1 MRILSQKLFQFGLIF
16 APLFYLR
23 LLGKK
28 TFIQQLDPTTR
39 LKMRVNTFDRQATYE
54 VWRLKE
60 YETKHFTIGLSDVV
74 IDIGAHIGAFSVW
87 AARQATRG
95 RIFAF
100 EPNEENYGLLEENKQ
115 LNDLTNLQTFKLA
128 VSNKGGEAVLF
139 NSEHMSLSHSF
150 FEADTQNRTIVR
162 TISLAEILQAND
174 VDRVNYLKID
184 AEGAEYLI
192 LLNTPSK
199 VLRKV
204 DKIFIEYHDYLAHGH
219 NYKDLIRYLVD
230 NGFQVETGASAF
242 HRHILKVGLLKARR
256 TGFRKSLLAA

>member
-60 YETKHFTIGLSDVV
+60 YENKHFTIGLSDVV

-100 EPNEENYGLLEENKQ
+100 EPNEENYGLLEENKK
-115 LNDLTNLQTFKLA
+115 LNDLTNLQIFKLA
-128 VSNKGGEAVLF
+128 VSNKAGEAVLF
-139 NSEHMSLSHSF
+139 NSEHMSLSH
-150 FEADTQNRTIVR
+150 
-162 TISLAEILQAND
+162 
-174 VDRVNYLKID
+174 
-184 AEGAEYLI
+184 
-192 LLNTPSK
+192 
-199 VLRKV
+199 
-204 DKIFIEYHDYLAHGH
+204 
-219 NYKDLIRYLVD
+219 
-230 NGFQVETGASAF
+230 
-242 HRHILKVGLLKARR
+242 
-256 TGFRKSLLAA
+256 

>member
-1 MRILSQKLFQFGLIF
+1 MRILNQKLFQFGLIF
-16 APLFYLR
+16 APLFYPR
-23 LLGKK
+23 WLGKK
-28 TFIQQLDPTTR
+28 TFVQQLDSTTR
-39 LKMRVNTFDRQATYE
+39 LKMRVNTYDRQATYE

-60 YETKHFTIGLSDVV
+60 YQNEHFTIGLGDVV

-87 AARQATRG
+87 AARQATCG
-95 RIFAF
+95 RVYAF
-100 EPNEENYGLLEENKQ
+100 EPNDENYDLLEENKQ
-115 LNDLTNLQTFKLA
+115 LNDLTNLHTFKLA
-128 VSNKGGEAVLF
+128 VSDKAGEAVLF

-150 FEADTQNRTIVR
+150 FEAGAQNKTIVR

-204 DKIFIEYHDYLAHGH
+204 DKIFIEYHDYLSHGH
-219 NYKDLIRYLVD
+219 NYNDLIRYLAD
-230 NGFQVETGASAF
+230 NGFQVEIGASAF

-256 TGFRKSLLAA
+256 TGFQKAF